1 MDQSNPASPLK
12 AERGRPHW
20 LRVLET
26 VPDAILPVLP
36 SATCPFCLAAYAGVF
51 SSFGLGFLFN
61 DRVQR
66 PLILVFL
73 GITVVSM
80 FWTAR
85 HHRKPGPIM
94 AALLGS
100 VAIIAGRI
108 VWTLPW
114 SVYPG
119 VVCVVAAAIWN
130 LLLRR
135 PRTQFVQI
143 RVESHEQRVS

>member
-1 MDQSNPASPLK
+1 MDQTNPASPRK
-12 AERGRPHW
+12 ADRGRPHW
-20 LRVLET
+20 WRSLT
-26 VPDAILPVLP
+26 AAPAAILPLLP
-36 SATCPFCLAAYAGVF
+36 SATCPVCLAAYAGVF
-51 SSFGLGFLFN
+51 SSFGLGFLFT

-73 GITVVSM
+73 AITVVSM

-85 HHRKPGPIM
+85 HHRKPGPII

-108 VWTLPW
+108 ASTLPW
-114 SVYPG
+114 AVYPG
-119 VVCVVAAAIWN
+119 VVCVVVAAIWN
-130 LLLRR
+130 LLLKR

-143 RVESHEQRVS
+143 RVDSHGQRA

>member
-1 MDQSNPASPLK
+1 MPGCS
-12 AERGRPHW
+12 R
-20 LRVLET
+20 
-26 VPDAILPVLP
+26 
-36 SATCPFCLAAYAGVF
+36 
-51 SSFGLGFLFN
+51 SFGLGFLFN

-66 PLILVFL
+66 PLIVVFL
-73 GITVVSM
+73 AITVASM

-85 HHRKPGPIM
+85 HHRKPGPIV

-114 SVYPG
+114 AVYPG
-119 VVCVVAAAIWN
+119 VVSVVVAAIWN
-130 LLLRR
+130 LLLKR

-143 RVESHEQRVS
+143 RVDSHEQRVL